1 MSTVQLCIGVR
12 EFAVSFNLKAG
23 GKSMII
29 RDKYMAQIRPFYES
43 DLIKIITGI
52 RRCGKSVI
60 LKQVMTELEATGKRC
75 LFLDFDL
82 RPARTKL
89 PDADALI
96 AYVNEHLGEDKL
108 YIFLDEIQNVTAWN
122 EAVRTLRLYNTS
134 VFITGSNSKLLSREF
149 TKELSGRYVSFRIKP
164 FVYREAKEYADQL
177 GRTFGIG
184 DYLVWGGFPAAL
196 EQPDT
201 DAMKRYLN
209 DLNSTIIYNDLEN
222 RYNIR
227 KKDVFE
233 RIVDYILISNARIFS
248 AKSIADYMKGQNTSV
263 SVPTV
268 IKYLDYLKEAYVIED
283 IPLYSPKAKAK
294 LNYYYKLYNED
305 VSMNSIRISGN
316 RYDLT
321 HNLENIVLNELIYQ
335 GYDVTVYNNK
345 GREID
350 FRAVKDGK
358 IYLIQVAYSVTE
370 EKAYARE
377 FSAFAGIDNTVKKI
391 IITNDEIDYS
401 TSTVYHYRL
410 RDFLLMDAL

>member
-1 MSTVQLCIGVR
+1 
-12 EFAVSFNLKAG
+12 
-23 GKSMII
+23 MII
-29 RDKYMAQIRPFYES
+29 REKYMDQIRPFYES

-60 LKQVMTELEATGKRC
+60 LKQVLNELEAAGKRC
-75 LFLDFDL
+75 LLLDFDL
-82 RPARTKL
+82 RPVRTKI

-96 AYVNEHLGEDKL
+96 AYVSEHLGEDKL
-108 YIFLDEIQNVTAWN
+108 YVFLDEIQNVAAWN
-122 EAVRTLRLYNTS
+122 EAVRTLRLYNAS

-177 GRTFGIG
+177 RRPFGIS

-196 EQPDT
+196 EQASE
-201 DAMKRYLN
+201 DALKRYLN

-233 RIVDYILISNARIFS
+233 RIVDFILISNARIFS
-248 AKSIADYMKGQNTSV
+248 AKSIADYMKGQHISV

-268 IKYLDYLKEAYVIED
+268 IKYLGYLKEAYVIED
-283 IPLYSPKAKAK
+283 IPLYSSKAKAK
-294 LNYYYKLYNED
+294 LNYYYKLYDED
-305 VSMNSIRISGN
+305 VSLNSIRVSGN
-316 RYDLT
+316 RYDLS
-321 HNLENIVLNELIYQ
+321 HNLENIVMNELIYL
-335 GYDVTVYNNK
+335 GYDISVFNSK

-358 IYLIQVAYSVTE
+358 IYLIQVAYSVAE
-370 EKAYARE
+370 EKAYDRE

-391 IITNDEIDYS
+391 IITNDDIDYS
-401 TSTVYHYRL
+401 TSTVYHYKL
-410 RDFLLMDAL
+410 RDFLLMDEL

>member
-1 MSTVQLCIGVR
+1 MILR
-12 EFAVSFNLKAG
+12 EH
-23 GKSMII
+23 
-29 RDKYMAQIRPFYES
+29 YMTHIRPFYES

-60 LKQVMTELEATGKRC
+60 LKQVLNELEAAGKRC

-82 RPARTKL
+82 RPIRTKI
-89 PDADALI
+89 PNADALI
-96 AYVNEHLGEDKL
+96 AYVNDYLGDDKL
-108 YIFLDEIQNVTAWN
+108 YVFLYEVQNVEGWN
-122 EAVRTLRLYNTS
+122 EAARTLRLYNTS

-149 TKELSGRYVSFRIKP
+149 TKELSGRYVSFRIRP

-177 GRTFGIG
+177 GRSFEIS

-196 EQPDT
+196 EQPD
-201 DAMKRYLN
+201 AESMKRYLN

-233 RIVDYILISNARIFS
+233 RIVDYILVSNARIFS
-248 AKSIADYMKGQNTSV
+248 AKSIADYMKGQSISV

-268 IKYLDYLKEAYVIED
+268 IKYLSYLKEAYVIDD

-294 LNYYYKLYNED
+294 LNYYYKLYDED
-305 VSMNSIRISGN
+305 VSLNSIRVSGN

-321 HNLENIVLNELIYQ
+321 HNLENIVLNELIYL
-335 GYDVTVYNNK
+335 GCEVTVYNNK

-350 FRAVKDGK
+350 FRAVRDGK
-358 IYLIQVAYSVTE
+358 LYLIQVAYSVAE
-370 EKAYARE
+370 EKAYDRE
-377 FSAFAGIDNTVKKI
+377 FSAFSGIDNTMKKI
-391 IITNDEIDYS
+391 IITNDDIDYS
-401 TSTVYHYRL
+401 TSTVYHYKL
-410 RDFLLMDAL
+410 RDFLLMDEL

>member
-1 MSTVQLCIGVR
+1 
-12 EFAVSFNLKAG
+12 
-23 GKSMII
+23 MII
-29 RDKYMAQIRPFYES
+29 REKYMKQIRSFYES

-60 LKQVMTELEATGKRC
+60 LKQVMNELEAAGKKC

-82 RPARTKL
+82 RPVRTKI
-89 PDADALI
+89 PNADALI
-96 AYVNEHLGEDKL
+96 DYVNEYLGEEKL
-108 YIFLDEIQNVTAWN
+108 FVFLDEIQNVTAWN

-177 GRTFGIG
+177 GRHFGVS
-184 DYLVWGGFPAAL
+184 DYMVWGGFPATL
-196 EQPDT
+196 EQQDE
-201 DAMKRYLN
+201 DAMRRYLN

-233 RIVDYILISNARIFS
+233 RIVDFILVSNARIFS
-248 AKSIADYMKGQNTSV
+248 AKSIADYMKGQNISV

-283 IPLYSPKAKAK
+283 IPLFSPKAKAK
-294 LNYYYKLYNED
+294 LNYYYKLYDED
-305 VSMNSIRISGN
+305 VSLNSIRVSDN

-321 HNLENIVLNELIYQ
+321 HNLENIVMNELIYL
-335 GYDVTVYNNK
+335 GCDITVYNNK

-358 IYLIQVAYSVTE
+358 IYLIQVAYSVAE
-370 EKAYARE
+370 EKAYDRE
-377 FSAFAGIDNTVKKI
+377 FSAFAGVDNTVKKI
-391 IITNDEIDYS
+391 LITNDEIDYS
-401 TSTVYHYRL
+401 TSTVYHYKL
-410 RDFLLMDAL
+410 KDFLQKNEL

>member
-1 MSTVQLCIGVR
+1 MILR
-12 EFAVSFNLKAG
+12 EH
-23 GKSMII
+23 
-29 RDKYMAQIRPFYES
+29 YMTQIRPFYES

-60 LKQVMTELEATGKRC
+60 LKQVLNELETAGKKC

-82 RPARTKL
+82 RPVRSKI
-89 PDADALI
+89 PNADALI
-96 AYVNEHLGEDKL
+96 ACVNDYLGEDKL
-108 YIFLDEIQNVTAWN
+108 YVFLDEVQNVEGWN
-122 EAVRTLRLYNTS
+122 EAARTLRLYNTS

-149 TKELSGRYVSFRIKP
+149 TKELSGRYVSFRIRP
-164 FVYREAKEYADQL
+164 FVYREAREYAEQL
-177 GRTFGIG
+177 GRSFEIS

-196 EQPDT
+196 EQQGQE
-201 DAMKRYLN
+201 AMKRYLS

-233 RIVDYILISNARIFS
+233 RIVDYVLVSNARIFS
-248 AKSIADYMKGQNTSV
+248 AKSIADYMKGQNISV

-268 IKYLDYLKEAYVIED
+268 IKYLGYLKEAYVIED

-294 LNYYYKLYNED
+294 LNYYYKLYDED
-305 VSMNSIRISGN
+305 VSLNSIRVSEN

-321 HNLENIVLNELIYQ
+321 HNLENIVLNELIYL
-335 GYDVTVYNNK
+335 GCEVAVYSNR

-350 FRAVKDGK
+350 FRAVRDGK
-358 IYLIQVAYSVTE
+358 LYLIQVAYSIAE
-370 EKAYARE
+370 EKTYDRK

-401 TSTVYHYRL
+401 TSTVYHYKL
-410 RDFLLMDAL
+410 RDFLLMDEL